1 MFARPEFLSVH
12 NFRKTFMNLLLRF
25 ASQFTLVFV
34 IILAPLTVFANPVG
48 KLTVA
53 VPSEPATLDPH
64 RSSNRYNYTFNTNMF
79 EGLYIRNDRAELV
92 PGLAESVA
100 VTQDGLTY
108 TFKLRRGVRFHDG
121 SSLTADDVKFSLER
135 AINPATKNPLLAYI
149 KTIERIDILGP
160 DTVAIKLN
168 ERDAIFMKKLAFAG
182 WIIPKKYFESAGE
195 DGFAKKPMGTGPF
208 KFVSRSINEQIV
220 MEANEM
226 HWGWVPKIKTL
237 VMRTVPEDAVRL
249 AMVQT
254 GEADVVAEMP
264 PPLSDR
270 LSSLKGVKT
279 LSHPSGEIYW
289 LVFNIKDGAKDSP
302 LLNQKVRRAL
312 NHAVDK
318 QSIISSVLKNQA
330 VPIAGVLAPSVAAVD
345 KGLQAY
351 SYDPALAKKM
361 LAEAGYPNGF
371 KIDMFSSVGRYTLDK
386 DISLAIANNL
396 KAVGVDVN
404 LNLWESSKWVADLP
418 KKYYPLSYQAFGNTI
433 FDPEGLMIFGLHS
446 KAFWSFY
453 KNETVDKLID
463 DSLKI
468 SDQKDRDQHFQK
480 IEKTLYD
487 DASHIFLW
495 ESKILFAM
503 RDRVNWKPHPGDNV
517 YKFWNASLSN

>member
-1 MFARPEFLSVH
+1 MNFLS
-12 NFRKTFMNLLLRF
+12 RLSLRL
-25 ASQFTLVFV
+25 ALVLSMV
-34 IILAPLTVFANPVG
+34 PGIATAAPAG
-48 KLTVA
+48 RLTVA

-64 RSSNRYNYTFNTNMF
+64 KSSNRYNYMFNSNMF
-79 EGLYIRNDRAELV
+79 EGLYIRNDKAELV
-92 PGLAESVA
+92 PALAESVA
-100 VTQDGLTY
+100 VSPDGLSY
-108 TFKLRRGVRFHDG
+108 TFKLRKGVKFHDG
-121 SSLTADDVKFSLER
+121 STLSAEDVKFSLER

-149 KTIERIDILGP
+149 KTIDRVDIPNP
-160 DTVAIKLN
+160 DSVTVKLK
-168 ERDAIFMKKLAFAG
+168 ERDAIFLKKLAFAG
-182 WIIPKKYFESAGE
+182 WIVPKNYLQSAGE
-195 DGFAKKPMGTGPF
+195 DGFAKKPIGTGPF
-208 KFVSRSINEQIV
+208 KFVSRAINEQIV
-220 MEANEM
+220 MEANEV
-226 HWGWVPKIKTL
+226 HWGWVPKVKTL

-249 AMVQT
+249 AMLQT

-264 PPLSDR
+264 PPLVDR
-270 LSSLKGVKT
+270 ISALKGVKT

-318 QSIISSVLKNQA
+318 QAIISSVLKNQA
-330 VPIAGVLAPSVAAVD
+330 VAISGVLAPSVAAVD
-345 KGLQAY
+345 RSLSAY
-351 SYDPALAKKM
+351 AYDPALAKKL

-418 KKYYPLSYQAFGNTI
+418 KKYYPLSYQAFGNTV

-453 KNETVDKLID
+453 KNDAVDKMID

-468 SDQKDRDQHFQK
+468 SDQKERDQHFQK
-480 IEKTLYD
+480 IEKALYE

-495 ESKILFAM
+495 ESKILFGL
-503 RDRVNWKPHPGDNV
+503 RDRVNWRPQPGDNV

>member
-1 MFARPEFLSVH
+1 MNVLS
-12 NFRKTFMNLLLRF
+12 RLSRRLALLVLM
-25 ASQFTLVFV
+25 VPC
-34 IILAPLTVFANPVG
+34 LALAAPAG
-48 KLTVA
+48 RLTVA

-64 RSSNRYNYTFNTNMF
+64 KSSNRYNYMFNSNMF
-79 EGLYIRNDRAELV
+79 EGLYIRNDKAELV
-92 PGLAESVA
+92 PALAESVA
-100 VTQDGLTY
+100 VSPDGLTY
-108 TFKLRRGVRFHDG
+108 TFKLRKGVKFHDG
-121 SSLTADDVKFSLER
+121 STMSAEDIKFSLER

-149 KTIERIDILGP
+149 KTIDRIDILNP
-160 DTVAIKLN
+160 DSVAIKLK
-168 ERDAIFMKKLAFAG
+168 ERDAIFLKKLAFAG
-182 WIIPKKYFESAGE
+182 WVVPKNYLQSAGE
-195 DGFAKKPMGTGPF
+195 DGFARKPVGTGPF
-208 KFVSRSINEQIV
+208 KFVSRAINEQIV
-220 MEANEM
+220 MEANEA
-226 HWGWVPKIKTL
+226 HWGWVPKVKTL

-249 AMVQT
+249 AMLQT

-264 PPLSDR
+264 PPLVDR
-270 LSSLKGVKT
+270 ISALKGVKT

-318 QSIISSVLKNQA
+318 QAIISSVLKNQA
-330 VPIAGVLAPSVAAVD
+330 VAISGVLAPSVAAVD
-345 KGLQAY
+345 KTLSPYA
-351 SYDPALAKKM
+351 YDPALAKKL

-418 KKYYPLSYQAFGNTI
+418 KKYYPLSYQAFGNTV

-453 KNETVDKLID
+453 KNEAVDKMID

-468 SDQKDRDQHFQK
+468 SDQKERDQHFQK
-480 IEKTLYD
+480 IEKALYE

-495 ESKILFAM
+495 ESKILFGL
-503 RDRVNWKPHPGDNV
+503 RDRVNWRPQPGDNV